1 MNSALLL
8 IILIPG
14 IEIFLF
20 IKIGSQIGAIT
31 TILLILTT
39 AVVGVYYAKYEGLN
53 TLKAGFVQ
61 LSKNET
67 PAYEIIS
74 GAAIA
79 IAALLLILQGFATDI
94 LGFLI
99 IPGFA
104 TDILGFLLIFP
115 ITRKFFFGKFAKK
128 FKTKNT
134 EKNNFIDG
142 DFEDIDDDND
152 KKI

>member
-1 MNSALLL
+1 MNPILLS
-8 IILIPG
+8 IILIPI
-14 IEIFLF
+14 IEIYLF

-31 TILLILTT
+31 TILLIFIT

-53 TLKAGFVQ
+53 TLKAGFLQ
-61 LSKNET
+61 LSRNEA

-79 IAALLLILQGFATDI
+79 FAAIL
-94 LGFLI
+94 LI

-104 TDILGFLLIFP
+104 TDIFGFLLIFP
-115 ITRKFFFGKFAKK
+115 ISRKFFFSKFAKK
-128 FKTKNT
+128 FNHKK